1 MNKEILIEKL
11 NDNNV
16 NVRLESIKAVS
27 RMIETGLIKKTAP
40 LNYVNNHIHTF
51 YSFSPYS
58 PAKAIW
64 TAYNSGLQTA
74 GIMDHDSVSG
84 AEEFIEAGKIIGM
97 ATTTGVECRV
107 DFSNTEFKNMR
118 INNPDQDSNAYIAIH
133 GIPHTQIKKVK
144 EFFIPLIK
152 KRNERNRKM
161 VCNLN
166 NIIKKYSIEI
176 DFDEDVVPISQ
187 FKNGGSVTERHIFY
201 AFSLKLIGLF
211 DKGKRL
217 VDFIR
222 NELSINI
229 PSKIE
234 NFLLDAENPFYDY
247 DLLGLLKSEMVEKF
261 YIPAAA
267 ECLPVEKIVDF
278 ANSIQA
284 IPAYAYLGDIED
296 SVTGDKKAQKF
307 EDNYIE
313 KLFAF
318 LKKIDFKAVT
328 YMPSRNSIDQLTKIK
343 DLCRQYDFFEI
354 SGEDI
359 NSPRQSFICEALN
372 DPLFNNL
379 FDSTWALIGHEKQAT
394 EDLTKAMFSK
404 ETIKKFP
411 ELQERINVY
420 KDYGKIFDYHELEL

>member
-1 MNKEILIEKL
+1 MSMY
-11 NDNNV
+11 V
-16 NVRLESIKAVS
+16 LESIKAVS

-64 TAYNSGLQTA
+64 TAYNSGLQTV
-74 GIMDHDSVSG
+74 GMMDHDSVSG

-187 FKNGGSVTERHIFY
+187 FKNGGSVTERHILY

-234 NFLLDAENPFYDY
+234 NFLLDAR
-247 DLLGLLKSEMVEKF
+247 KS
-261 YIPAAA
+261 
-267 ECLPVEKIVDF
+267 
-278 ANSIQA
+278 
-284 IPAYAYLGDIED
+284 
-296 SVTGDKKAQKF
+296 
-307 EDNYIE
+307 
-313 KLFAF
+313 F
-318 LKKIDFKAVT
+318 L
-328 YMPSRNSIDQLTKIK
+328 
-343 DLCRQYDFFEI
+343 
-354 SGEDI
+354 
-359 NSPRQSFICEALN
+359 
-372 DPLFNNL
+372 
-379 FDSTWALIGHEKQAT
+379 
-394 EDLTKAMFSK
+394 
-404 ETIKKFP
+404 
-411 ELQERINVY
+411 
-420 KDYGKIFDYHELEL
+420 